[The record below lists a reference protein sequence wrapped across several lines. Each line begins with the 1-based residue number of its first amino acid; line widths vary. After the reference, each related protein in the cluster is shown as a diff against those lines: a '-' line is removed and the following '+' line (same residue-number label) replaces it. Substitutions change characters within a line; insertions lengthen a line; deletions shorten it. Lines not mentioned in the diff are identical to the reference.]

1 VSDNVEKLLLIIG
14 VPISWIVVVW
24 MATSAIATN
33 RSIYLIW
40 KYLISDEAIRVYGRH
55 VLTKYATT
63 LNADYAG
70 HVRQDKKRFKRS
82 YLSLFVAYSFLAFHL
97 FATILFSIEWIQEI
111 ASIQEREYGIAHTA
125 TIIFGWMCILGF
137 LIVYRHTNLLLKLD
151 AQYPNDVR
159 RKSKQRHKG

>member
-1 VSDNVEKLLLIIG
+1 M
-14 VPISWIVVVW
+14 VW

-55 VLTKYATT
+55 ILTKYATT

-70 HVRQDKKRFKRS
+70 HVRQDKKRLKRS
-82 YLSLFVAYSFLAFHL
+82 YLSLFVAYFFLAFHL
-97 FATILFSIEWIQEI
+97 FATVLFSIEWIQEI
-111 ASIQEREYGIAHTA
+111 ESIQEREYGIAHTA
-125 TIIFGWMCILGF
+125 VIIFGWIGILGF

-151 AQYPNDVR
+151 AQYPNDIR
-159 RKSKQRHKG
+159 RKPKQKSRK